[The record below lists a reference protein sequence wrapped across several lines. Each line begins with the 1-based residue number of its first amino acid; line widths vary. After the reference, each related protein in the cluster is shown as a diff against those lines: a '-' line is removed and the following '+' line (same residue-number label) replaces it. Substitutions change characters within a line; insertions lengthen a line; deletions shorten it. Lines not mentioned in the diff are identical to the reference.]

1 MKNLL
6 TAWSR
11 LFVGALRRSGVE
23 DVVIAPGSRN
33 TPLIVAAV
41 RESGLGV
48 QSILDERAAA
58 FFALGQAR
66 VTDRP
71 TAVFCT
77 SGTAGA
83 HFYPAVLEA
92 EAARLPLIVVTADRP
107 FELIDVGA
115 PQAMDQRGMFGRHV
129 RAEIELG
136 LPDAH
141 PQALDGLA
149 RSAARAVHYAGC
161 GPVHVNFRAR
171 KPLEAYDATT
181 DAELAL
187 ERAVDDRLAN
197 LVRFDAAQPR
207 AGSVVSIVDALR
219 TAERPLVVAGPM
231 RRRHPAVA
239 RFAEHIGAPLLADVA
254 SQLRSAGAI
263 STADVLL
270 GRDDLEPDLVIR
282 FGAPPTPTAWPKF
295 FARHRDVPTFV
306 IDEVADSEPFGGAAQ
321 VVVGD
326 VDATASA
333 LLAVDERPRDDWL
346 ERWRGHDRR
355 ARELITQRPW
365 SEGAVTRA
373 VAAALPDDASIFVGN
388 SLAIRH
394 LDLYADPFAQPV
406 LHQRGVN
413 GIDGMLAGAAGAASR
428 SKGPL
433 AVLIGDVTFAHDVG
447 SLALLARSE
456 APVVVV
462 VIDNDGGRIFEMLP
476 LMDTDPPPAVLACF
490 TTPPQIDLESAARAF
505 GVAYRAVEDEAT
517 LGAALAEAF
526 DRRGATVVHAQVPPS
541 DAAPML
547 KALREEVRS

>member
-11 LFVGALRRSGVE
+11 LFVGALRRAGVE

-41 RESGLGV
+41 RENELRV
-48 QSILDERAAA
+48 HSILDERAAA

-66 VTDRP
+66 VTERP

-92 EAARLPLIVVTADRP
+92 EASRLPLIVVTADRP
-107 FELIDVGA
+107 FELVDVGA
-115 PQAMDQRGMFGRHV
+115 PQAMDQRGLFGRHV

-149 RSAARAVHYAGC
+149 RSAARAVHYARR

-171 KPLEAYDATT
+171 KPLEAFDATT
-181 DAELAL
+181 EAEQAL
-187 ERAVDDRLAN
+187 ERAVDARLSN
-197 LVRFDAAQPR
+197 LVHIDAARTQ
-207 AGSVVSIVDALR
+207 AGPVAAIVEALH
-219 TAERPLVVAGPM
+219 TAQRPLVVAGPM
-231 RRRHPAVA
+231 RRRHAAVA

-254 SQLRSAGAI
+254 SQLRSAEVI

-270 GRDDLEPDLVIR
+270 TRDDLVPDLVIR

-295 FARHRDVPTFV
+295 FARHRDVPTFI
-306 IDEVADSEPFGGAAQ
+306 IDETADSEPFGGATQ
-321 VVVGD
+321 LVVGD
-326 VDATASA
+326 IDATASA
-333 LLAVDERPRDDWL
+333 LLEADARAEPDWL
-346 ERWRGHDRR
+346 NRWREQDRR
-355 ARELITQRPW
+355 VRELIAQRPW
-365 SEGAVTRA
+365 SEASVTRT
-373 VAAALPDDASIFVGN
+373 VAAALPEDASIFVGN

-394 LDLYADPFAQPV
+394 LDLYADPFVQPV

-428 SKGPL
+428 SEGPL

-447 SLALLARSE
+447 SLSLLVRAAS
-456 APVVVV
+456 PVVVV

-476 LMDTDPPPAVLACF
+476 LMNTEPPPAVLACF
-490 TTPPQIDLESAARAF
+490 TTPPRIDLESAAKAF
-505 GVAYRAVEDEAT
+505 GVAYRGAEDQAA
-517 LGAALAEAF
+517 LGAALAYAF
-526 DRRGATVVHAQVPPS
+526 QRGGATVVHARVPPS